1 MKTLLV
7 LTLLS
12 LWVAM
17 VACKGQKLTKGV
29 VTYDGRSLLINGKR
43 DLYFSGSIHY
53 PRMPHEMWPKVLD
66 KAKHGGINVI
76 QTYVFW
82 NVHEPVQGQYN
93 FEGDYDLVKF
103 IKICQEKGMYVNLR
117 VGPFIQAEWNHGGFP
132 YWLREVS
139 NITFRTDNPPFKYHM
154 KKFVKMIINK
164 MKSEK
169 LFASQ
174 GGPIILAQI
183 ENEYNNI
190 QRAYK
195 EKGMKYVQW
204 AGNMAVG
211 LKTGVPWVMCK
222 QKDAPDPVIN
232 TCNGRNCGD
241 TFVGPNRANKPVLWT
256 ENWTAQYRVF
266 GDPPSQ
272 RSAEDL
278 AFSVARFFS
287 KNGTLANYYMY
298 YGGTNYGRTGASFVT
313 TRYYDEAPLD
323 EYGCCTLLPSLQ
335 KDPKWGHLR
344 DLHTALRMCKKAL
357 LWGSTTV
364 ENLGHELEARIYQ
377 KDGGQECAAFLCN
390 NRTRTS
396 ATVSFRGQQ
405 YYLPADSISILPD
418 CQTVV
423 YNTKTVV
430 SQHNA
435 RSFRV
440 SKTAHKGL
448 TWQKYQDKVPTI
460 AESSI
465 GATSPLEHM
474 TTTKD
479 TSDYLWYT
487 TSITLTREDFP
498 MRQDI
503 IPVLQIASLGHALH
517 AYVNGE
523 YIGFAHGNHI
533 EKSFT
538 FRRPVPLKVGTN
550 HIQLLAMTV
559 GLPDS
564 GAYLE
569 KRLAGVHAVS
579 IQGLNTGTLDLS
591 INGWGHIPGV
601 DGEKLQLYTEEG
613 SKKVQWTTSQGPGK
627 PLTWYKTYFEA
638 PEGDAPVA
646 FNLSSMSKGLAWVN
660 GRGIGRYW
668 PSYLSPL
675 ETSSQSEY
683 HVPRAYLKPKNNLLV
698 FFEEAAGNPEEI
710 KILTVN
716 RDTVCSFIT
725 EYHPPHIKSW
735 TRTGSK
741 LHPVLDNLKP
751 KARLKCPNHKVI
763 TAVEF
768 ASFGDP
774 FGSCGHFKLGNCTS
788 TSSKMIAEQHCL
800 GKMKCE
806 IPVDRGLYDKANEDP
821 CKELTKSLAVQV
833 KCSHKK

>member
-1 MKTLLV
+1 MKIPLV

-12 LWVAM
+12 LWIIM
-17 VACKGQKLTKGV
+17 VVSHKVDNSSKTI
-29 VTYDGRSLLINGKR
+29 TYDGRSLMINGKR
-43 DLYFSGSIHY
+43 DIFFSGSIHY
-53 PRMPHEMWPKVLD
+53 TRLPHQMWPSILD

-103 IKICQEKGMYVNLR
+103 IKLCQEKDMYVNLR

-132 YWLREVS
+132 YWLREIPD
-139 NITFRTDNPPFKYHM
+139 ITFRTNNAQFKYYM
-154 KKFVKMIINK
+154 KKFVKMIISK
-164 MKSEK
+164 MKEEK
-169 LFASQ
+169 LFAPQ

-195 EKGMKYVQW
+195 DDGLKYVQW

-211 LKTGVPWVMCK
+211 LKTGIPWVMCK

-241 TFVGPNRANKPVLWT
+241 TFTGPNKANKPILWT

-323 EYGCCTLLPSLQ
+323 EYGLQ
-335 KDPKWGHLR
+335 KEPKWGHLK
-344 DLHTALRMCKKAL
+344 DLHSALRMCKKAL
-357 LWGSTTV
+357 LFGTTSV
-364 ENLGHELEARIYQ
+364 QILGEQLEARLYE
-377 KDGGQECAAFLCN
+377 KPGTKECAAFLCN
-390 NRTRTS
+390 NRTRAP
-396 ATVSFRGQQ
+396 ATVTFRGQE
-405 YYLPADSISILPD
+405 YFLPADSISILPD
-418 CQTVV
+418 CQNVV

-435 RSFRV
+435 RTFGIPKQANKNLV
-440 SKTAHKGL
+440 
-448 TWQKYQDKVPTI
+448 WQTYKDKIPTI
-460 AESSI
+460 AESPIKSKN
-465 GATSPLEHM
+465 PLELM
-474 TTTKD
+474 STTKD

-487 TSITLTREDFP
+487 TSITLTGEDFP
-498 MRQDI
+498 FRSDI
-503 IPVLQIASLGHALH
+503 IPVLQVANLGHAMH

-523 YIGFAHGNHI
+523 YVGFAHGNHM

-538 FRRPVPLKVGTN
+538 FRQPVNLRIGTN
-550 HIQLLAMTV
+550 HIQLLCMTV
-559 GLPDS
+559 GMPDS

-569 KRLAGVHAVS
+569 HRLAGVHAVS

-591 INGWGHIPGV
+591 INGWGHLPGV
-601 DGEKLQLYTEEG
+601 DGEKQQLYTEEG
-613 SKKVQWTTSQGPGK
+613 SKRVEWKTASKQGE
-627 PLTWYKTYFEA
+627 PLSWYKTYFDAPDGEA
-638 PEGDAPVA
+638 PLAL
-646 FNLSSMSKGLAWVN
+646 NLSSMSKGLAWVN

-668 PSYLSPL
+668 VSYLSPL
-675 ETSSQSEY
+675 GRPSQSEY
-683 HVPRAYLKPKNNLLV
+683 HVPRIYLKPKNNLLV
-698 FFEEAAGNPEEI
+698 VFDEARGNPKDI
-710 KILTVN
+710 KILTVH
-716 RDTVCSFIT
+716 RDTICSFIT

-735 TRTGSK
+735 TKNGNT
-741 LHPVLDNLKP
+741 LHSVVDDAKP
-751 KARLKCPNHKVI
+751 LARLKCPNHKVI
-763 TAVEF
+763 TSVEF

-774 FGSCGHFKLGNCTS
+774 FGSCGHFNLGNCTS
-788 TSSKMIAEQHCL
+788 ASSLKIAEEYCL
-800 GKMKCE
+800 GKTICE
-806 IPVDRGLYDKANEDP
+806 IPIDRAIFDKPNEEP
-821 CKELTKSLAVQV
+821 CKDMTKSLAVQV
-833 KCSHKK
+833 KCSRRK